1 MVKASQEFV
10 RLIEIIERL
19 TAPDGC
25 PWDREQTP
33 ETVKKYILEEA
44 YELVEAIDSE
54 DTEEVCEEI
63 GDLFFMLLFLAHM
76 YQRKGHFEIHHCLQK
91 SAQKMIRRH
100 PHIFGQTS
108 VRGTE
113 DVVANWQAIKAEESK
128 KKGKKHSA
136 LGNLPKAMPALQR
149 AFRLGERASRVGF
162 DWLKAEDV
170 WEKIYEEQRELKEAI
185 EGGDKEA
192 TREEIGD
199 LLFTLANMA
208 RLLGVNPEEAL
219 QQSASKF
226 VKRFHNME
234 EQASAA
240 KADLTDLDQN
250 FLEDLWNKAKVLE
263 EKG

>member
-1 MVKASQEFV
+1 MQKALQEFV

-44 YELVEAIDSE
+44 YELVEAIDSGE
-54 DTEEVCEEI
+54 SEEVCEEI

-76 YQRKGHFEIHHCLQK
+76 YQREGQFEIHQCLGK

-100 PHIFGQTS
+100 PHIFGETTVS
-108 VRGTE
+108 GTDE
-113 DVVANWQAIKAEESK
+113 VVANWQAIKAEESK
-128 KKGKKHSA
+128 KKGRKHSA

-162 DWLKAEDV
+162 DWLRAEDV
-170 WEKIYEEQRELKEAI
+170 WEKFDEEQQELKKAMQSSDKDAI
-185 EGGDKEA
+185 KE
-192 TREEIGD
+192 EMGD

-208 RLLGVNPEEAL
+208 RLLDINPEEAL
-219 QQSASKF
+219 QHSSSKF

-234 EQASAA
+234 EQASSA
-240 KADLTDLDQN
+240 KVDLADLDQDS
-250 FLEDLWNKAKVLE
+250 LEDLWNKAK
-263 EKG
+263 EKK